1 MNDAADNFF
10 IKRRHRPRPPGPRL
24 NEAARLPQPKSIFPS
39 PTVGLA
45 TEEYTHVDVLRFA
58 QEHQG

>member
-1 MNDAADNFF
+1 ML
-10 IKRRHRPRPPGPRL
+10 KKLRPRPPGPRL
-24 NEAARLPQPKSIFPS
+24 NEAARLPQPKSVFPS
-39 PTVGLA
+39 STVGLA

>member
-1 MNDAADNFF
+1 ML
-10 IKRRHRPRPPGPRL
+10 KKLGPRPPGPRL
-24 NEAARLPQPKSIFPS
+24 NEAARLPQPKSVFPS

-45 TEEYTHVDVLRFA
+45 TEEYMHVDVLRFA